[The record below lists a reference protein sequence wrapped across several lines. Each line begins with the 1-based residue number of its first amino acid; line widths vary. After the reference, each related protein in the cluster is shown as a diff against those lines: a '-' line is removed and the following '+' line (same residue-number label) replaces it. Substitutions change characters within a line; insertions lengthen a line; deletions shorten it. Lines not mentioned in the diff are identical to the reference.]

1 MSAGHTVAFDLQAVQ
16 SVAHGERG
24 IARFVFDLAASV
36 AAEHPDL
43 VDLFLWNDTL
53 PRSERLD
60 ALDLGGRLRSF
71 SEVRGTDVDVLHLNS
86 PFEGLRIGDFMPP
99 VRAKRLVATCYDLI
113 PYRFPRQYLSDSLAR
128 ARYRNRLALL
138 TVADALVTDSLSA
151 AHDATELLGIDP
163 RRLTVIGAG
172 VGPQFRPA
180 ETPLDD
186 RMASLRSQVPGLLPR
201 FVLVPTGVDWRKNTA
216 NAISAY
222 ARLPRDVRDRHQLV
236 LSCRLDDHHR
246 RLIDDQCDRLGV
258 AGHVLVTGFVPD
270 ETLVSLYQTAE
281 LVFFPSVYEGF
292 GLPVLEARRCGTPV
306 VCSDRSSLQEV
317 LPDPSAW
324 FNPYDV
330 ADMAKILERALCDAE
345 FTARLRAVP
354 DAGFTWSNAARR
366 LAGVY
371 REQLAALR
379 QAPAPAGVRRLAVV
393 SPLPPDR
400 NGVAFH
406 SARLLAAID
415 DHIDDVEVTAY
426 IPWGAPAI
434 ARQVGYRVRNLGR
447 LLSDWTAGEFDAV
460 LYCVGN
466 HEIHRSA
473 LPMLELVPGHV
484 LVHDAR
490 LRGALA
496 DLDWHRLRG
505 AGIVDDDSRAAA
517 PFVDRAISTLVQSA
531 YAADLVEAETGVR
544 PRDVGP
550 IHVPE
555 AADPAELDGADGLDD
570 GRPWVITAGIAD
582 ETKRT
587 DVFVA
592 AADRLIAAGVARCA
606 VVGPL
611 GERFV
616 KGTEVATTGW
626 VDDDALVGWL
636 RRATLVV
643 ALRDETN
650 GESSGI
656 VADAI
661 AHGCVVVVSDVGA
674 MSELPDGVVSKVP
687 GDISAADLSTHLIGL
702 LDHPDR
708 RAVLSAAALAFA
720 ATQTPLDQAR
730 RIVDAVFS

>member
-1 MSAGHTVAFDLQAVQ
+1 MSVGRRVAFDLQAVQ

-24 IARFVFDLAASV
+24 IARFVFDLAACL
-36 AAEHPDL
+36 AAEQPDL
-43 VDLFLWNDTL
+43 VDVFLWNDTL
-53 PRSERLD
+53 PRPERLD

-99 VRAKRLVATCYDLI
+99 VRARRLVATCYDLI
-113 PYRFPRQYLSDSLAR
+113 PYRFPRQYLGNSLAR

-138 TVADALVTDSLSA
+138 TVADALVTDSQSA
-151 AHDATELLGIDP
+151 ANDASELLGIDA

-172 VGPQFRPA
+172 VGPQFRPP
-180 ETPLDD
+180 ETSLDE
-186 RMASLRSQVPGLLPR
+186 RARSLRAQIPGLLPR

-216 NAISAY
+216 NAIAAY
-222 ARLPRDVRDRHQLV
+222 ARLPVELRDRHQLV

-246 RLIDDQCDRLGV
+246 ALIDEQCDRLGV
-258 AGHVLVTGFVPD
+258 AGHVLVTGFVSD
-270 ETLVSLYQTAE
+270 ESLVTLYQTAE

-306 VCSDRSSLQEV
+306 VCSDGSSLQEV
-317 LPDPSAW
+317 LPEPSAW

-330 ADMAKILERALCDAE
+330 ADMADVLRRALDDAE

-354 DAGFTWSNAARR
+354 DAGFTWSNAAEKV
-366 LAGVY
+366 AGVY
-371 REQLAALR
+371 RDQCASLPA
-379 QAPAPAGVRRLAVV
+379 APARPTVRRLGVV

-400 NGVAFH
+400 NGVASH
-406 SARLLAAID
+406 TARLLAAID
-415 DHIDDVEVTAY
+415 GDIDDVEVTAY
-426 IPWGAPAI
+426 VPWGATAL
-434 ARQVGYRVRNLGR
+434 AGQVGYPVRDLGT
-447 LLSDWTAGEFDAV
+447 LLADWTAGELDAV

-466 HEIHRSA
+466 HEIHRRV
-473 LPMLELVPGHV
+473 LPTLELVPGHV

-496 DLDWHRLRG
+496 ELDWQRLRG
-505 AGIVDDDSRAAA
+505 AGVVDDDSRAAA
-517 PFVDRAISTLVQSA
+517 PFVRRAISTMVQSA

-544 PRDVGP
+544 PLDVGP
-550 IHVPE
+550 HHYPDPGAS
-555 AADPAELDGADGLDD
+555 AAPDVDALPDEGL
-570 GRPWVITAGIAD
+570 PWVITAGVAD

-587 DVFVA
+587 EVFVSA
-592 AADRLIAAGVARCA
+592 AERLIAGGVARCA

-616 KGTEVATTGW
+616 EGTEVATTGW
-626 VDDDALVGWL
+626 VDEPALAGWL
-636 RRATLVV
+636 RRAALVV
-643 ALRDETN
+643 ALRDGAN

-661 AHGCVVVVSDVGA
+661 AHGCAVVVSDVGA
-674 MSELPDGVVSKVP
+674 MAELPDDVVVKVP
-687 GDISAADLSTHLIGL
+687 SDVSAAELAGL
-702 LDHPDR
+702 VTELLGDADR
-708 RAVLSAAALAFA
+708 RAALSAAARAHA

-730 RIVDAVFS
+730 RVVDVVFA